1 MGESIQ
7 VGDSYVRDYGDKVV
21 ETTVDKVFVVEG
33 LTFTTTYVRCSSK
46 VISGQDWIWLDV
58 KPHNF
63 SREYSADE
71 WHRECKFAK
80 ELMDAKS
87 PEEQDEIKRVRMRG
101 GE

>member
-1 MGESIQ
+1 MSEPIQ

-33 LTFTTTYVRCSSK
+33 LKFTTTYVRCSSK
-46 VISGQDWIWLDV
+46 VISGQDWIWQDE

-63 SREYSADE
+63 SREYDAEE
-71 WHRECKFAK
+71 WHLKCKFAK
-80 ELMDAKS
+80 ELN
-87 PEEQDEIKRVRMRG
+87 G